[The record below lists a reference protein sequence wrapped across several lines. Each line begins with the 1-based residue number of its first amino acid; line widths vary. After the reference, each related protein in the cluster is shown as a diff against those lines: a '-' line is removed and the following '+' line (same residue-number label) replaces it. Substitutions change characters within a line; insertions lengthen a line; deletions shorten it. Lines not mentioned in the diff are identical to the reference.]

1 MEKISHQNTRYREL
15 FNILSKNHHVNIG
28 SKIQFKHEKLHFT
41 DVIFSAS
48 FFSSI
53 GYKSLPFYRKK
64 GLQTKITS
72 SGTYLL
78 YIRNILFLN
87 LFYNK
92 KVNFYILQKKKKKQK
107 ISRQLFGSARTT
119 CSILAL
125 RRFTVHCSCLEFI
138 LQNDESRQI
147 FPHF

>member
-15 FNILSKNHHVNIG
+15 FNILSRNHHDNIG

-53 GYKSLPFYRKK
+53 GYKSLPFYRRND
-64 GLQTKITS
+64 LETKITS

-87 LFYNK
+87 LFYDK
-92 KVNFYILQKKKKKQK
+92 KVNFYILQKKKKR
-107 ISRQLFGSARTT
+107 SRKYHVSCLVQLER
-119 CSILAL
+119 LAQYL
-125 RRFTVHCSCLEFI
+125 HCTAHCSCLEFI